1 MEGQRKRQGQTKRKR
16 RIEGYY
22 DDDDQSA
29 KEGAI
34 SRKEYWSYEKQFN
47 SIHTALLSLQSR
59 FRLTGTEQD
68 EKNKTKRQII
78 YMKMFRSIVQDDD
91 SIDVDMLWTY
101 TKQLTSLALFAQ
113 DCEIVRNEL
122 DMIVLIVR
130 NEIRYSMERE
140 KLR

>member
-78 YMKMFRSIVQDDD
+78 YMKMFRSIVPDDD